1 MAPREV
7 ERHSQMRSKC
17 YDLQMPVVESVDQ
30 TRRKRLKSAD
40 RKAQIVAA
48 AREVFIEQGIN
59 GARSKE
65 IAERA
70 GITEAYLYRH
80 FHSKGEIFRVAID
93 APLKELI
100 EHLRQE
106 THELAE
112 RDDVTRAEVLLHCH
126 ELFLDFMVEMAP
138 LIAAALFS
146 DPDPR
151 HEFYTDYLFPNLRG
165 VLEVIIPEITGRS
178 VKEFEVDVFV
188 EAMIG
193 IHLTVSLESLL
204 DGKSVDVP
212 HVARQITEMF
222 APGVGRRPA
231 GKRPAAVAAR
241 ASAVPKKRSAA
252 TREPKKAQSR
262 PKTR

>member
-1 MAPREV
+1 MIYRVSAVGSAE
-7 ERHSQMRSKC
+7 
-17 YDLQMPVVESVDQ
+17 Q
-30 TRRKRLKSAD
+30 TRRTRLKSAD

-59 GARSKE
+59 GARSRE

-80 FHSKGEIFRVAID
+80 FHSKSEIFRVAVD
-93 APLKELI
+93 KPLKDLI

-151 HEFYTDYLFPNLRG
+151 HEFYTDYLFPSLRG
-165 VLEVIIPEITGRS
+165 VLEVIIPEITGRP
-178 VKEFEVDVFV
+178 VQEFELDVFV

-193 IHLTVSLESLL
+193 IHLTVALESLL
-204 DGKSVDVP
+204 DGKRVDVP
-212 HVARQITEMF
+212 HVAKQITEMF
-222 APGVGRRPA
+222 APGVGRRSA
-231 GKRPAAVAAR
+231 GQRPAARKAAPVSKKKS
-241 ASAVPKKRSAA
+241 ASTTRGAKNAA
-252 TREPKKAQSR
+252 SR
-262 PKTR
+262 PRSS